1 MAVFSFVG
9 FGAYFFKIV
18 DCLIKADLNFLPKA
32 FSIND
37 LEALI
42 DLEGL
47 PGVYG
52 FSLIIV

>member
-1 MAVFSFVG
+1 MAVFSIVG

>member
-1 MAVFSFVG
+1 MVVLSFVG

-18 DCLIKADLNFLPKA
+18 DCLIKVDLNFLPL
-32 FSIND
+32 SVIND